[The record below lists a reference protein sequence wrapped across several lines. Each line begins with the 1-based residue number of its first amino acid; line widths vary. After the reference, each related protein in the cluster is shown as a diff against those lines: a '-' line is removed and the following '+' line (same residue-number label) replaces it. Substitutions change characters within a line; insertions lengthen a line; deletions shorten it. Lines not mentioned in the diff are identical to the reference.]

1 VNETAKEMLDKMEDT
16 EEAREITVIAGGQ
29 YIESETGSEVISNIA
44 LNEAVQH
51 IDKQEISSKPPETGE
66 TNKEI
71 SRNLKSQ
78 RKCPKV
84 KNDAFL
90 WI

>member
-1 VNETAKEMLDKMEDT
+1 MLGKKADT
-16 EEAREITVIAGGQ
+16 EEAREMTEITGGKH
-29 YIESETGSEVISNIA
+29 IESETDIEATSNLA
-44 LNEAVQH
+44 PNETAQH
-51 IDKQEISSKPPETGE
+51 IGKQEISSKPPETGA
-66 TNKEI
+66 TSKEI
-71 SRNLKSQ
+71 SRNFKSQ